1 MDIKITIII
10 ILCAMFWAGN
20 VFANASS
27 ATIFLTF
34 DADMTHSMQSEQK
47 SGLVKRWYDPALIE
61 YLEKN
66 NVPATFFVTGM
77 FSEMYPDLVK
87 RIAANQ
93 NFSIQNHTYDHRAFE
108 PHCFH
113 LPLALSDHQK
123 KTEIQKTQNILTA
136 FIGHAPAYFR
146 YPGLCHNAHD
156 DALVASEGLSLVPG
170 EISSGDAYMKK
181 PEAIANNILHNLNRG
196 HAVIFHLGTI
206 KSPETTDAV
215 KLVIPKLKK
224 LGYTF
229 SHL

>member
-1 MDIKITIII
+1 MNSKVIII
-10 ILCAMFWAGN
+10 TVFCAVFWTGN
-20 VFANASS
+20 PFANASS
-27 ATIFLTF
+27 TTIFLTF
-34 DADMTHSMQSEQK
+34 DADMTHYMQAEQK

-66 NVPATFFVTGM
+66 NIPATFFMTGM
-77 FSEMYPDLVK
+77 FAEMYPDVVK
-87 RIAANQ
+87 SIAANK

-108 PHCFH
+108 PHCFQ
-113 LPLALSDHQK
+113 LPLAVSDRQK

-136 FIGHAPAYFR
+136 LIGHAPTYFR

-156 DALVASEGLSLVPG
+156 DALVTAEGLSLVSG

-181 PEAIANNILHNLNRG
+181 PEAIVNNILRNLTHG

-206 KSPETTDAV
+206 KSPKTTDAV
-215 KLVIPKLKK
+215 KLLIPELRKR
-224 LGYTF
+224 GYTF